1 MNIRKAVISDISVIQ
16 QIAEKSWWANYPG
29 IISDE
34 QIAYMLEKMYS
45 EKALQEHFQ
54 NTNYHYYI
62 ISDEEKIPQGILGFE
77 FDFEKNTTKLHR
89 IYLLKESK
97 GKGYGKLGIDFLKS
111 EVKNFGNSR
120 IILNVNK
127 ENKAKLFYDSQ
138 GFSVYQEIVLDIG
151 DGFVMDDFLM
161 EFIL

>member
-1 MNIRKAVISDISVIQ
+1 MNITKADKSDIPTIQ
-16 QIAEKSWWANYPG
+16 KIAEESWWANYPG

-45 EKALQEHFQ
+45 EKTLQEHFQ
-54 NTNYHYYI
+54 NPNYHYYI
-62 ISDEEKIPQGILGFE
+62 ISDEEKTPQGILGFE
-77 FDFEKNTTKLHR
+77 FDFEKDTTKLHR

-97 GKGYGKLGIDFLKS
+97 GKGFGKLGVDFLKK
-111 EVKNFGNSR
+111 EVEKFGNSR

-138 GFSVYQEIVLDIG
+138 GFSVYKEIVLDIG
-151 DGFVMDDFLM
+151 DGFVMDDYLM
-161 EFIL
+161 EFVL